1 MKTKLHIFDVDH
13 TLVNG
18 SSGRHFIVSSIKEGV
33 LPFSVLLSIPFIYLR
48 YRLGRLK
55 PSHINRELPQVKGV
69 DRPTLD
75 RIAEITYRKRLEPAI
90 FDDAEKFLEEL
101 RNDNQEIA
109 IATSS
114 VDIIIAPL
122 AERLKISTIISSSME
137 FDEENLCTGRF
148 VDAPIFGETKRIK
161 VEGFLKER
169 GIDPESCAF
178 YSDSVYDLPLLEAI
192 GKPVAVNPDYML
204 KRHAKQAGWEIKAF
218 S

>member
-1 MKTKLHIFDVDH
+1 MKIKLHIFDVDH

-18 SSGRHFIVSSIKEGV
+18 SSGRHFIVSAIKEGV
-33 LPFSVLLSIPFIYLR
+33 LPGSVLLSIPLVYLR

-75 RIAEITYRKRLEPAI
+75 RIAELTYTKRLEPAI
-90 FDDAEKFLEEL
+90 FDDAIKFLDEL
-101 RNDNQEIA
+101 RESNQEIA

-114 VDIIIAPL
+114 VDIIVGPL

-137 FDEENLCTGRF
+137 FDDENRCTGRF
-148 VDAPIFGETKRIK
+148 IDSPIFGEAKRIK
-161 VEGFLKER
+161 VVAYLEER

-178 YSDSVYDLPLLEAI
+178 YSDSVYDLPLLQAI
-192 GKPVAVNPDYML
+192 GKPVAVNPDYLL
-204 KRHAKQAGWEIKAF
+204 KRHAKREGWEIKAF

>member
-1 MKTKLHIFDVDH
+1 MKTEIHIFDVDH

-33 LPFSVLLSIPFIYLR
+33 LPATVLLSLPFVYLR
-48 YRLGRLK
+48 YRLGILK

-69 DRPTLD
+69 DRATLD
-75 RIAEITYRKRLEPAI
+75 RIAELTFRKRLEPAI
-90 FDDAEKFLEEL
+90 FSDAVQYLQEL
-101 RNDNQEIA
+101 QKNDNEIA

-122 AERLKISTIISSSME
+122 AERLAISTIISSSME
-137 FDEENLCTGRF
+137 FDDGNRCTGRF
-148 VDAPIFGETKRIK
+148 IDSPVFGEAKRIK
-161 VEGFLKER
+161 VLAFLKER

-178 YSDSVYDLPLLEAI
+178 YSDSVYDLPLLQVI
-192 GKPVAVNPDYML
+192 GKPVAVNPDYLL
-204 KRHAKQAGWEIKAF
+204 KRHAKREGWEIMAF